1 MELRFKILA
10 LVVLI
15 LGGYLIFNALITKPK
30 ALSFSLN
37 SKEGALNDN
46 DGALFWDLKKPIK
59 IKIVAPKGI
68 KRYKLKVTTQD
79 DLILYEKEN
88 LVLDKPKSL
97 EVPLIKP
104 KIMGLEDKCLLYEI
118 QANDWSYANFFNG
131 NKASFKQE
139 VCVDTIKPSIT
150 ILSRSPSIAYG
161 GSAIVVFEALDKNLS
176 QAFVH
181 IKKKDF
187 EAFRLLEFKQ
197 RNVFIALVPW
207 SYENK
212 DFKAFIVAK
221 DKAYNSN
228 TTPLLFKRKT
238 HRLREKDTD
247 LSALKDKIAK
257 QEKFQ
262 NYTEQTLLERF
273 SNARPKD
280 LEKIHKKDTD
290 LSALKDKIAK
300 QEKFQNYTEQTLLE
314 RFSNARPK
322 DLEKIHKIA
331 LEQGDFYKDFSHFQA
346 LKPLSGPFKMASNF
360 LENRRILKDNQVLFQ
375 FLHLGVDLIPGKD
388 LSLAFD
394 SSVKRVF
401 KGELDFYGNSLIN
414 CYGLGLCVFLAHL
427 KDDGSVGSSG
437 LKIGSGLHLGTLLQG
452 VFVRPNEW
460 LNEQWIK
467 TNIIAPIEQAKRL
480 LMKG

>member
-1 MELRFKILA
+1 MGLGFKILA

-15 LGGYLIFNALITKPK
+15 LGGYLIFNAFITKPK
-30 ALSFSLN
+30 ALSFSLKSEEN
-37 SKEGALNDN
+37 ALNDN
-46 DGALFWDLKKPIK
+46 NGALFWDLKKPIK
-59 IKIVAPKGI
+59 VKIAAPKGI
-68 KRYKLKVTTQD
+68 KRYEIKVTTKD
-79 DLILYEKEN
+79 NLILYEKES

-97 EVPLIKP
+97 EVPLIRP
-104 KIMGLEDKCLLYEI
+104 EIMGLEDKCLDYEF

-131 NKASFKQE
+131 NKASFKQK
-139 VCVDTIKPSIT
+139 VCIDTIKPLISV
-150 ILSRSPSIAYG
+150 LSRSPSIAYG
-161 GSAIVVFEALDKNLS
+161 GSAIVIFEALDKNLS
-176 QAFVH
+176 QAFVR

-187 EAFRLLEFKQ
+187 KAFRLLEFKQ

-238 HRLREKDTD
+238 HRLRERDID
-247 LSALKDKIAK
+247 LNALKDKVAK

-262 NYTEQTLLERF
+262 NHTEQTLLEMF
-273 SNARPKD
+273 SNARLKD
-280 LEKIHKKDTD
+280 LEKI
-290 LSALKDKIAK
+290 
-300 QEKFQNYTEQTLLE
+300 Q
-314 RFSNARPK
+314 
-322 DLEKIHKIA
+322 KIA
-331 LEQGDFYKDFSHFQA
+331 LEQGDFDKDFSHFQA
-346 LKPLSGPFKMASNF
+346 LKPLNGPFKMTSNF
-360 LENRRILKDNQVLFQ
+360 LENRRFLKDNQVLFQ
-375 FLHLGVDLIPGKD
+375 FPHLGVDLMPSKD

-394 SSVKRVF
+394 PSVKRVF
-401 KGELDFYGNSLIN
+401 KGELDFYGNSLMD

-427 KDDGSVGSSG
+427 KDDESVGSSG
-437 LKIGSGLHLGTLLQG
+437 LKLGIGLHLGVLLQG

>member
-1 MELRFKILA
+1 MGLRFKILA

-15 LGGYLIFNALITKPK
+15 LGGYLIFNALIAKTK
-30 ALSFSLN
+30 ALSFSLK
-37 SKEGALNDN
+37 SEEDALDGN

-59 IKIVAPKGI
+59 IKITAPKGI
-68 KRYKLKVTTQD
+68 KRYEIKVTTKD
-79 DLILYEKEN
+79 NLILYEKES

-97 EVPLIKP
+97 EVPLIRP
-104 KIMGLEDKCLLYEI
+104 EIMGLEGKCLDYEF
-118 QANDWSYANFFNG
+118 QASDWSYANFFNG

-139 VCVDTIKPSIT
+139 VCIDTIKPLISV
-150 ILSRSPSIAYG
+150 LSRSPSIAYG
-161 GSAIVVFEALDKNLS
+161 GSAIVIFEALDKNLS
-176 QAFVH
+176 QAFVRV
-181 IKKKDF
+181 KKKDF
-187 EAFRLLEFKQ
+187 KAFRFLEFKQ

-238 HRLREKDTD
+238 HRLRERDID
-247 LSALKDKIAK
+247 LNALKDKVAK

-262 NYTEQTLLERF
+262 NHTEQTLLEIF
-273 SNARPKD
+273 SNTRLKD
-280 LEKIHKKDTD
+280 LEKI
-290 LSALKDKIAK
+290 
-300 QEKFQNYTEQTLLE
+300 Q
-314 RFSNARPK
+314 
-322 DLEKIHKIA
+322 KIA
-331 LEQGDFYKDFSHFQA
+331 LEQGDFDKDFSHFQA
-346 LKPLSGPFKMASNF
+346 LKPLNRSFKMISNF
-360 LENRRILKDNQVLFQ
+360 LENRRFLKDNQVLFK
-375 FLHLGVDLIPGKD
+375 FLHLGVDLMPSKD

-394 SSVKRVF
+394 PSVKRVF
-401 KGELDFYGNSLIN
+401 KGELDFYGNSLMD

-427 KDDGSVGSSG
+427 KDDESVGSSG
-437 LKIGSGLHLGTLLQG
+437 LKLGIGLHLGMLLQG